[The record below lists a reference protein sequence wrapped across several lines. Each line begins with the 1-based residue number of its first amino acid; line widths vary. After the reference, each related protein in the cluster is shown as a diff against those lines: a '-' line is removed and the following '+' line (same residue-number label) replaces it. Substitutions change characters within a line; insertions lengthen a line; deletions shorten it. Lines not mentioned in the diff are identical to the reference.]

1 MHMSVIQMIR
11 TQVQF
16 TEEQIEALRARAA
29 REDVSVAELVRQAVE
44 AWVATEAS
52 SAERK
57 RRAVEIAGGFHSGRA
72 DVARRH
78 DDHLSEAFG
87 Q

>member
-1 MHMSVIQMIR
+1 MIR

-29 REDVSVAELVRQAVE
+29 REDVSVAELVRRAVE
-44 AWVATEAS
+44 VWVGTEAS
-52 SAERK
+52 WNERK
-57 RRAVEIAGGFHSGRA
+57 QRAIEVVGRFRSGHD

-78 DDHLSEAFG
+78 DDYLTEAFG
-87 Q
+87 P